1 MSLKIVLYEESEYAK
16 RVETAFSELHRE
28 EIELVCFCYKE
39 NLLAHLSL
47 HNTDV
52 IVTSETME
60 FPAEIQEEE
69 IPVLYLSEQRE
80 TGKNEVFRYQKFD
93 DLMEEIKRKL
103 NRQNRGTKLLVF
115 TSMQGGSGV
124 TSCALSAALYFR
136 KQGYSAAYL
145 DFSFPGIRQKKDVTE
160 ENRYGIPEIPVFLGD
175 FGTPVDTEKAGS
187 ILEEAKQEQKWEYL
201 IADFPMYLDI
211 LTKVFEKSA
220 DEVIYVCDGS
230 PEGNRK
236 FREGENLWGDSVRK
250 WILYNK
256 FDERSIQTEA
266 NGYEPLGEVMRD
278 VSSDMEKMIEK
289 TASLSVFEPF
299 LQEKVRR

>member
-1 MSLKIVLYEESEYAK
+1 M
-16 RVETAFSELHRE
+16 
-28 EIELVCFCYKE
+28 
-39 NLLAHLSL
+39 
-47 HNTDV
+47 
-52 IVTSETME
+52 
-60 FPAEIQEEE
+60 
-69 IPVLYLSEQRE
+69 
-80 TGKNEVFRYQKFD
+80 
-93 DLMEEIKRKL
+93 
-103 NRQNRGTKLLVF
+103 
-115 TSMQGGSGV
+115 

-175 FGTPVDTEKAGS
+175 FGTPVDTEKAGN

>member
-93 DLMEEIKRKL
+93 DLVEEIKRKL
-103 NRQNRGTKLLVF
+103 KRQNRGTKLLVF

-124 TSCALSAALYFR
+124 TSCALAAALYFK
-136 KQGYSAAYL
+136 KQGCSAAYL
-145 DFSFPGIRQKKDVTE
+145 DFSFPGIRHHTDVTE
-160 ENRYGIPEIPVFLGD
+160 ENQYGIPEIPVFLGD
-175 FGTPVDTEKAGS
+175 FGTPVDTEKAGN
-187 ILEEAKQEQKWEYL
+187 ILEEVKKEQKWEYL
-201 IADFPMYLDI
+201 IVDFPMYLDM
-211 LTKVFEKSA
+211 LTAVFKEKA

-230 PEGNRK
+230 EEGNRK

-266 NGYEPLGEVMRD
+266 NGYAPLGGVMRD

-299 LQEKVRR
+299 L

>member
-1 MSLKIVLYEESEYAK
+1 MSLKIVFYEESEYAK
-16 RVETAFSELHRE
+16 RVETAFSEIHRE

-93 DLMEEIKRKL
+93 NLVEEIKRKL

-124 TSCALSAALYFR
+124 TSCALAAAVYLK
-136 KQGYSAAYL
+136 KQGFSAAYL
-145 DFSFPGIRQKKDVTE
+145 DFSFPGIRHQADFAE
-160 ENRYGIPEIPVFLGD
+160 ENRYGIPEIPIFLGD
-175 FGTPVDTEKAGS
+175 FGTPVDIEKAGN
-187 ILEEAKQEQKWEYL
+187 ILEEAKKEQKWEYL
-201 IADFPMYLDI
+201 IADFPMYLDLLI
-211 LTKVFEKSA
+211 EVFEKSA

-250 WILYNK
+250 WVLYNK
-256 FDERSIQTEA
+256 FDELSIQTEA
-266 NGYEPLGEVMRD
+266 NGYAPLGGVMRD
-278 VSSDMEKMIEK
+278 FSSDMENIIEK
-289 TASLSVFEPF
+289 AASLSVFEPF
-299 LQEKVRR
+299 L